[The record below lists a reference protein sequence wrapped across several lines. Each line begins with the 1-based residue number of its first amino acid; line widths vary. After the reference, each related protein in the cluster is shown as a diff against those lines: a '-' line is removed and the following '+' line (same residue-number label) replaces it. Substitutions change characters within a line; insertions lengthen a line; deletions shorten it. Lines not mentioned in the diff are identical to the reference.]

1 MKSVMN
7 DNKYIDVH
15 AWCFVPHSFRLML
28 HDLFCLQLTAFRE
41 ADFHT
46 TNDCEFYV
54 TISRNDKDP
63 DIPRYTLLET
73 IATELNETLPPPK
86 ILRDRLKNI
95 IKHIIRRNR

>member
-46 TNDCEFYV
+46 TDGCEFYV